1 MILSDLERQCQL
13 PYTHTYVCVCVG
25 RGYVT
30 YIAFVVAEVDAQHGH
45 GANNGDQ

>member
-1 MILSDLERQCQL
+1 VTLKDNVSYRTRTRM
-13 PYTHTYVCVCVG
+13 YVCVGG